1 MSVSFFFGF
10 EQLFLRFFFLFHVLL
25 LSVGNI
31 IGVERDKDG
40 SGTASRATESG

>member
-1 MSVSFFFGF
+1 MSVSFLFLF
-10 EQLFLRFFFLFHVLL
+10 EQLFLRLFCLFHVFL

-40 SGTASRATESG
+40 SGTASRATKSG